1 MIEQILGRFAQLERS
16 RQRWRL
22 VALTLAGVLVVA
34 LSVGGI
40 AILYL
45 REVAV
50 IQTRRADRI
59 ERETRE
65 LADQAAAAKD
75 REKPA
80 CPVPAADP

>member
-1 MIEQILGRFAQLERS
+1 MIEQIIDRFAQLEMS

-22 VALTLAGVLVVA
+22 AALTLAVVLVVA
-34 LSVGGI
+34 MAAAAV

-50 IQTRRADRI
+50 IQIRRADRI
-59 ERETRE
+59 EREARD
-65 LADQAAAAKD
+65 LANQAAAAKD
-75 REKPA
+75 REEPA